1 VVLVTDYARV
11 LWLGGGVSYG
21 ALEIVEMVLRTELA
35 EHEHSAELKNE
46 LSNIANAAAAEL
58 SKRPDAVCDLI

>member
-1 VVLVTDYARV
+1 MTDYARV
-11 LWLGGGVSYG
+11 LWLGGGVSYE

-35 EHEHSAELKNE
+35 EHEHSDKLKTE

-58 SKRPDAVCDLI
+58 SKRPPQRCDLI

>member
-1 VVLVTDYARV
+1 MTDYASV
-11 LWLGGGVSYG
+11 LWLGGGVSYE

-35 EHEHSAELKNE
+35 EHNHHSKLKTE

-58 SKRPDAVCDLI
+58 TKRPKPRCDLI